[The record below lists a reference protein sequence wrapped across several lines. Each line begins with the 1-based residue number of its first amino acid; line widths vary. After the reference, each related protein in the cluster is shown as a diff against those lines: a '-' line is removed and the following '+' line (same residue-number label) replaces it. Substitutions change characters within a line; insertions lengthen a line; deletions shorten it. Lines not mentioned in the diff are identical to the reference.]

1 MKDAGLSTQ
10 TVNAIPSYLYDVH
23 LKARFSKSLSKT
35 FSQVDTNI
43 RTFWIKSHTIF
54 SDTDDSFS
62 SCWHRSKV

>member
-10 TVNAIPSYLYDVH
+10 IVNVIPSYLYDVH

-43 RTFWIKSHTIF
+43 RTF
-54 SDTDDSFS
+54 
-62 SCWHRSKV
+62 